1 MFLVQC
7 RYFACSAL
15 DDHEIFSCSDLTRFL
30 IETFFVFISRGLSH
44 STYAKR
50 GRGGVKPNAYD
61 CVQVGSGGSRLP
73 MYAKKIFGPQNLNF
87 SFFSGKRSYYIA
99 IYCCV

>member
-1 MFLVQC
+1 MFLVQF

-15 DDHEIFSCSDLTRFL
+15 DDHEIFSCSYLLLFL
-30 IETFFVFISRGLSH
+30 IETFFVFISRGLPH

-61 CVQVGSGGSRLP
+61 CIQGGSGVSRLP
-73 MYAKKIFGPQNLNF
+73 MYAKKNFGAQNLNF
-87 SFFSGKRSYYIA
+87 SFFLCKRSYYIA